1 MLSKMPGDYW
11 QKMANLRLFYC
22 WQYAHPGKKLLF
34 MGGELGQWHE
44 WNQAQSLDWPLL
56 QVEAHA
62 GIRRLVSDLNRLYCD
77 EPSLH
82 RHDFEPRG
90 FRWIDC
96 HDTEQSVLSFIRY
109 ADDGECVLC
118 ILNFTPVPRNHYRLG
133 VPQAGSYREIL
144 NSDSAFYGG
153 TNTGNGGDIPVEE
166 SAWMGFEHSIEITL
180 PPLAALFLK
189 AG

>member
-1 MLSKMPGDYW
+1 
-11 QKMANLRLFYC
+11 
-22 WQYAHPGKKLLF
+22 

-44 WNQAQSLDWPLL
+44 WNQAQPVDWPLL
-56 QVEAHA
+56 KVEAHA
-62 GIRRLVSDLNRLYCD
+62 GIRQLVSDLNRLYRD
-77 EPSLH
+77 ELPLH
-82 RHDFEPRG
+82 RHDFEPQG

-118 ILNFTPVPRNHYRLG
+118 ILNFTPVPRYHYRLG
-133 VPQAGSYREIL
+133 VPRADKYREIL

-153 TNTGNGGDIPVEE
+153 TNSGNGVDIPVQET
-166 SAWMGFEHSIEITL
+166 SWMGFENSIEITL

-189 AG
+189 AS